1 MAVEK
6 FEVSLKKLE
15 DAVNRLES
23 GDLSLDDSL
32 RVFEE
37 GVKHASLCSRKL
49 NEAQKKV
56 ELLLKRKDGSL
67 YKEEFQVDAKARSTP
82 NGFRKR
88 GRIHARSRRQLAASN
103 AAA

>member
-15 DAVNRLES
+15 DAVKRLES

-32 RVFEE
+32 KVFEE

-56 ELLLKRKDGSL
+56 ELLLKRKDGTF
-67 YKEEFQVDAKARSTP
+67 YKEDFQVD
-82 NGFRKR
+82 G
-88 GRIHARSRRQLAASN
+88 HD
-103 AAA
+103 

>member
-23 GDLSLDDSL
+23 GELSLDDSL
-32 RVFEE
+32 KVFEE
-37 GVKHASLCSRKL
+37 GVRHAAICSRKL

-56 ELLLKRKDGSL
+56 ELLLKRKDGTF
-67 YKEEFQVDAKARSTP
+67 YKEDF
-82 NGFRKR
+82 
-88 GRIHARSRRQLAASN
+88 HAEDDN
-103 AAA
+103 